1 MTILITRP
9 GEAGRELV
17 MMLEQKGIKAYH
29 TPLFRILPGRELSL
43 LPSYLKKLRKG
54 DLIFAVSANA
64 VNYANEIIYKTGLIW
79 PENVTYLSIG
89 KTTATTLSKVTH
101 SPVVY
106 PKSREESE
114 HLLALSELSTVSG
127 KHALILR
134 GNSGRMLL
142 GQTLQQRGASVIY
155 CECYQRAVIDYD
167 VKEILYQWQTQ
178 HIDTIVITSNE
189 LLFQLF
195 NLVPFDQRAW
205 LIQCRLI
212 VVSERIA
219 KMASQLGWYNV
230 SIVNSANNSRLL
242 KALE

>member
-9 GEAGRELV
+9 GEAGQELV
-17 MMLEQKGIKAYH
+17 MMLDQRGIKAYH
-29 TPLFRILPGRELSL
+29 TPLLQILPGRELSL
-43 LPSYLKKLRKG
+43 LPNYLKKLRSG
-54 DLIFAVSANA
+54 DLIFAVSVNA
-64 VNYANEIIYKTGLIW
+64 VNYANEILCKTGLSW
-79 PENVTYLSIG
+79 PNNVTYLSIG
-89 KTTATTLSKVTH
+89 KTTATAFSKVTH
-101 SPVVY
+101 NPVVY

-114 HLLALSELSTVSG
+114 QLLALAELSTVSG
-127 KHALILR
+127 KQALILR
-134 GNSGRMLL
+134 GNGGRKLL
-142 GQTLQQRGASVIY
+142 GQTLQQRGVSVIY

-167 VKEILYQWQTQ
+167 VKEIINQWQIQ

-195 NLVPFDQRAW
+195 NLVPFDQREW

-242 KALE
+242 KALG